1 MKCEKALELI
11 EEYIMGELE
20 SETHFKLEMHLQ
32 ECSACNTEFMETE
45 EVIRGL
51 QNIKNSET
59 IKEDILIMSKMAK
72 KTIRWKKALPSVAA
86 AVFFT
91 MFILTSSVIAFPT
104 FASAVVPGA
113 PVVKQLL
120 EAKNGYNTVIQENK
134 EIQKLNEQIEQ
145 ENKQLKM
152 SIKEI
157 GGNSILEVQTCEGI
171 GEDDTNKIQNL
182 VVDFIKAEY
191 MGDIEKIKAM
201 CTDEFKVQVD
211 EMKEITLKDNKSD
224 IVFTQI
230 SSVSKDGDL
239 YLVNIR
245 LNDTNDLPDY
255 QMNFELVKIN
265 QEFYVSYVGNDA

>member
-1 MKCEKALELI
+1 MKCEKALELV
-11 EEYIMGELE
+11 EEYIMGELD
-20 SETHFKLEMHLQ
+20 SETHFMLEKHLQ
-32 ECSACNTEFMETE
+32 ECSACNAEYMETE

-51 QNIKNSET
+51 QNIKNSIT
-59 IKEDILIMSKMAK
+59 IKEDILIMSKMTEK
-72 KTIRWKKALPSVAA
+72 SRRLERVLPSVAA

-91 MFILTSSVIAFPT
+91 MFLLTSSVIAFPT
-104 FASAVVPGA
+104 FASTVVPRA

-120 EAKNGYNTVIQENK
+120 EAKNGYNTAMQENQ
-134 EIQKLNEQIEQ
+134 EIKKLNEQIEE

-157 GGNSILEVQTCEGI
+157 GGNSILEVQTSEGI
-171 GEDDTNKIQNL
+171 GEDDNNKIQNL

-224 IVFTQI
+224 VVFTQI
-230 SSVSKDGDL
+230 SSVSMDGDQ
-239 YLVNIR
+239 YWVNVR